1 MSCSALHLQVA
12 GFVESVALL
21 QDLAALLPIQR
32 RGDYVAPE
40 TPEGLNFP
48 DHLTAY
54 VPHLRAAG
62 AGAHYVPQLPPGP
75 LAEGLALYHAAA
87 ATSGDPSM
95 QAGKL
100 GELWGGV
107 EVEWCKPC
115 GIGPCSKQQTGR
127 WGGCHS
133 EMARC
138 AARYHELD
146 GRHAM
151 PCLQAPLKQQPVCRG

>member
-95 QAGKL
+95 QLASSVSCGVGWRLSGASHVAL
-100 GELWGGV
+100 GPAASSRLGV
-107 EVEWCKPC
+107 GV
-115 GIGPCSKQQTGR
+115 
-127 WGGCHS
+127 
-133 EMARC
+133 
-138 AARYHELD
+138 AAIPKWRVAL
-146 GRHAM
+146 HATM
-151 PCLQAPLKQQPVCRG
+151 S